1 MLQRKEKVTVLV
13 QYFRLQFLIF
23 TVFLVFFHER
33 FTWFAF
39 PDSWQGQVESPR
51 RLYGIMP
58 VHYEFWSSMKRRN
71 ERPDSCFEP
80 YALTSTTR
88 VGCCFLSFFFQE
100 SAERIDALTISLSYR
115 TARRWWARTDTSVKL
130 KSPHSSAVFDLQQI
144 FSSLP
149 VCTLFDD
156 VFVLKRLLLIK
167 LLQGTD
173 ASFHDRILTLSRPR
187 IGLWIWSWSR
197 ALLQGP
203 VRIHSDLIAKQSI
216 LTPMMVP
223 PDLQPHLHSASK
235 RRETFSSQA
244 GPHSGGAASAISC
257 SPRN

>member
-1 MLQRKEKVTVLV
+1 
-13 QYFRLQFLIF
+13 
-23 TVFLVFFHER
+23 
-33 FTWFAF
+33 
-39 PDSWQGQVESPR
+39 
-51 RLYGIMP
+51 MP